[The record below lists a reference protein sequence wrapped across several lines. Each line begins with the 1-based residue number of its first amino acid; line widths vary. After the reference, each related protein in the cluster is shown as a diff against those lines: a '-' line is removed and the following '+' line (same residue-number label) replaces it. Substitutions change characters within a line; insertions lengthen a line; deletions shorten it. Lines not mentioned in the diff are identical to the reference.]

1 MKYRF
6 SLIKSILAGR
16 ISMESKKTKR
26 VLPKEVCIILTYRC
40 NAKCNMCDVWHHP
53 TKASDEITI
62 EDIEK
67 LPSGLRFINITG
79 GEPFIRRD
87 IEEIVRVVRPKTE
100 RIVISTNGFFT
111 DRIVQLCEK
120 YPDLGIR
127 ISTEGLQ
134 KTNDEI
140 RKIPNGFDKT
150 LRTLFTLRRM
160 GIKDIGFGMTVQD
173 LNCMDLLPLY
183 ELSDAL
189 GYEFATATLHNSHY
203 FHKLDNKIENKDMVC
218 TEFKRLVIAQLKST
232 SVKKWFRAYFN
243 YGLMNY
249 IYGGKRLL
257 KCEMGTESC
266 FLDPSGDLLACNGME
281 VKIAMGNI
289 REKSFVDIWNSENA
303 DKVRSLVKTCN
314 KQCWMVG
321 NAAPIIKKHLH
332 KPSSWV
338 LKNKLRVLLN
348 KEPMLCFPDKQDQ
361 ESE

>member
-1 MKYRF
+1 
-6 SLIKSILAGR
+6 
-16 ISMESKKTKR
+16 
-26 VLPKEVCIILTYRC
+26 
-40 NAKCNMCDVWHHP
+40 MCDVWHYP
-53 TKASDEITI
+53 TKSKDEITVD
-62 EDIEK
+62 EIEK

-87 IEEIVRVVRPKTE
+87 IEEIIKVISPKTE

-111 DRIVQLCEK
+111 ERIVDICRK

-134 KTNDEI
+134 KTNDAI
-140 RKIPNGFDKT
+140 RQIPDGFDRT
-150 LRTLFTLRRM
+150 LRTLLTLRRI

-173 LNCMDLLPLY
+173 INCKDLLPLY

-203 FHKLDNKIENKDMVC
+203 FHKLDNRIEDRDMVC
-218 TEFKRLVIAQLKST
+218 NEFSKLIRELLKSK

-249 IYGGKRLL
+249 IYGGKRFL

-266 FLDPSGDLLACNGME
+266 FLDPSGDVLACNGMD
-281 VKIAMGNI
+281 VKVPMGNI
-289 REKSFVDIWNSENA
+289 KEQNFNEIWKSEQAGN
-303 DKVRSLVKTCN
+303 VRNIVKTCN

-321 NAAPIIKKHLH
+321 NAAPAMKRDVRIPIKWII
-332 KPSSWV
+332 
-338 LKNKLRVLLN
+338 KNKLRILLN
-348 KEPMLCFPDKQDQ
+348 REPLLCFPDKKC
-361 ESE
+361 

>member
-1 MKYRF
+1 
-6 SLIKSILAGR
+6 
-16 ISMESKKTKR
+16 
-26 VLPKEVCIILTYRC
+26 
-40 NAKCNMCDVWHHP
+40 MCDVWHYP
-53 TKASDEITI
+53 TKSKDEITVD
-62 EDIEK
+62 EIEK

-87 IEEIVRVVRPKTE
+87 IEEIIKVISPKTE

-111 DRIVQLCEK
+111 ERIVDICRK

-134 KTNDEI
+134 KTNDAI
-140 RKIPNGFDKT
+140 RQIPDGFDRT
-150 LRTLFTLRRM
+150 LRTLLTLRRM

-173 LNCMDLLPLY
+173 INCKDLLPLY

-203 FHKLDNKIENKDMVC
+203 FHKLDNRIEDRDMVC
-218 TEFKRLVIAQLKST
+218 NEFSKLIRELLKSK

-249 IYGGKRLL
+249 IYGGKRFL

-266 FLDPSGDLLACNGME
+266 FLDPSGDVLACNGMD
-281 VKIAMGNI
+281 VKVPMGNI
-289 REKSFVDIWNSENA
+289 KEQNFNEIWNSEQAGN
-303 DKVRSLVKTCN
+303 VRNIVKTCN

-321 NAAPIIKKHLH
+321 NAAPAMKRDVRIPIKWII
-332 KPSSWV
+332 
-338 LKNKLRVLLN
+338 KNKLRILLN
-348 KEPMLCFPDKQDQ
+348 REPLLCFPDKKC
-361 ESE
+361 

>member
-1 MKYRF
+1 MNN
-6 SLIKSILAGR
+6 
-16 ISMESKKTKR
+16 KR
-26 VLPKEVCIILTYRC
+26 SLPKEVCIILTYRC

-53 TKASDEITI
+53 TKADEEITI
-62 EDIEK
+62 QDIEK

-87 IEEIVRVVRPKTE
+87 LEEIIGAIRPKTE

-111 DRIVQLCEK
+111 DRVVKLCEK
-120 YPDLGIR
+120 YRDLGIR

-140 RKIPNGFDKT
+140 RQIPNGFDKT
-150 LRTLFTLRRM
+150 LRTLLTLRRM

-173 LNCMDLLPLY
+173 LNCKDLMPLY

-203 FHKLDNKIENKDMVC
+203 FHKLDNRIQDRDMVC
-218 TEFKRLVIAQLKST
+218 NEFAGLITELLSSK

-249 IYGGKRLL
+249 IYGGKRFL
-257 KCEMGTESC
+257 KCEMGTESF
-266 FLDPSGDLLACNGME
+266 FLDPGGDLLACNGMD
-281 VKIAMGNI
+281 VKVPMGNI
-289 REKSFVDIWNSENA
+289 REQSFDEIWNSQQAE
-303 DKVRSLVKTCN
+303 KVRDIVRCCQ

-321 NAAPIIKKHLH
+321 SASPAMKKHLSV
-332 KPSSWV
+332 PALWI
-338 LKNKLRVLLN
+338 LKNKLRIMVGKKADLKLSGEGM
-348 KEPMLCFPDKQDQ
+348 K
-361 ESE
+361 

>member
-1 MKYRF
+1 M
-6 SLIKSILAGR
+6 
-16 ISMESKKTKR
+16 
-26 VLPKEVCIILTYRC
+26 VPNPKEICIIVTYRC

-53 TKASDEITI
+53 TDARDEISI
-62 EDIEK
+62 EDIAK

-79 GEPFIRRD
+79 GEPFIRKD
-87 IEEIVRVVRPKTE
+87 IDEIVRTVRSKTE

-111 DRIVQLCEK
+111 DRIVALCEK

-134 KTNDEI
+134 KTNDSI
-140 RKIPNGFDKT
+140 RQIPDGFDRT
-150 LRTLFTLRRM
+150 LRTLLTLRRM

-173 LNCMDLLPLY
+173 MNCKDLLPLY

-203 FHKLDNKIENKDMVC
+203 FHKLDNVINDKEMVC
-218 TEFKRLVIAQLKST
+218 SEFSSLIKELLKSK

-249 IYGGKRLL
+249 IYGGKRFL

-266 FLDPSGDLLACNGME
+266 FVDPFGDVLACNGMD
-281 VKIAMGNI
+281 VKISLGNI
-289 REKSFVDIWNSENA
+289 KEQTFDEIWNSKTA
-303 DKVRSLVKTCN
+303 DEVREMVRSCN

-321 NAAPIIKKHLH
+321 SAAPAIKKNLL
-332 KPSSWV
+332 KPALWIC
-338 LKNKLRVLLN
+338 KNKLRILMN
-348 KEPMLCFPDKQDQ
+348 KDPILCLPGKQRVG
-361 ESE
+361 